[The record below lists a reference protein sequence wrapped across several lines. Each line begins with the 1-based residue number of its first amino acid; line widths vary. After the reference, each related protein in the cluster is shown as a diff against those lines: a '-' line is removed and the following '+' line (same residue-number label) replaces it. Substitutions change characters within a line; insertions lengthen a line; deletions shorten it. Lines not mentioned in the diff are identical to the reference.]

1 MHPSAG
7 NLAPQSEIYPG
18 YEAPVIRLADD
29 GERELVMMAWGF
41 VLPQQGR
48 SPKWVNNTRDD
59 KVMSS
64 GFWKSSFIERRC
76 LIPAT
81 SFAEYHP
88 TVRDEKGHKAG
99 GVVQHGWWQRSV
111 LRLCRHLAALARR
124 LEGRAARDGLLFH
137 ADHRAQRTG
146 ATDPPDPDA
155 GHRRA

>member
-1 MHPSAG
+1 MCNLYRNYSSLEEIRRLFKVSRVHPSAG

-18 YEAPVIRLADD
+18 YEAPVIRLTD
-29 GERELVMMAWGF
+29 GGECELVMMTWGF

-88 TVRDEKGHKAG
+88 AVRNEKGHKAVVWFSMADGSDHPFAFAGTG
-99 GVVQHGWWQRSV
+99 G
-111 LRLCRHLAALARR
+111 AT
-124 LEGRAARDGLLFH
+124 GRASCARWT
-137 ADHRAQRTG
+137 AI
-146 ATDPPDPDA
+146 PC
-155 GHRRA
+155 